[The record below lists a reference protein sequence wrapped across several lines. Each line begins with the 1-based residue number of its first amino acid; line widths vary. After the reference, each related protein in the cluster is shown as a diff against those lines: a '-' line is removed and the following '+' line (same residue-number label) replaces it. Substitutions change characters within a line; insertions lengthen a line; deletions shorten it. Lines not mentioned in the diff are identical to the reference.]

1 MARGANIFT
10 HKVIPMKRH
19 APADGEELLALQR
32 LRGTHSNQRTRENSV
47 PHEDNG
53 MSYFEKIERLKQ
65 KIIETHEQMESLPN
79 PELTALLTHAKDNFK
94 PELQP
99 AHPHWVKD

>member
-1 MARGANIFT
+1 
-10 HKVIPMKRH
+10 
-19 APADGEELLALQR
+19 
-32 LRGTHSNQRTRENSV
+32 
-47 PHEDNG
+47 